1 MTEQFN
7 LEEFSES
14 ETQEEVPNQEWEE
27 RVFSDVI
34 EINNYPSLEK
44 GVKQTHVGMRQI
56 KENVRKIQETVEK
69 EYSYSKPRFE
79 NGDTLFAR
87 ITPCL
92 ENGKTAF
99 VDVLDEDEAATGSTE
114 FLVLSATEE
123 TLPKFV
129 YYTARRPDVRQFAI
143 KRMTGTSGRQRV
155 PTDVFGDLVIEVP
168 PLEEQRRIV
177 DFLDA
182 LDSRIES
189 NERVIE
195 LCNEISQ
202 SIFKHWFIDFAPFED
217 QEMVYRDEIGM
228 EIPRNWDINQMEE
241 VAKIVDCLHSK
252 KPEEVDSGKFYIE
265 VKDIGE
271 NGELHL
277 DDKYLIS
284 EEDYEEWTRRITA
297 KPGDVII
304 SKDGRVGAVAQIPEG
319 IEGAIGRNIVCIRP
333 DQEELSSPLLRE
345 YMLSPLMKQEIGKKT
360 LSRSIFETLHVSEIE
375 DLRVVIP
382 PQQVR
387 EKFDEVVRPFHKKI
401 EHGIKESITLGET
414 RDLLVPKLMRGEFRL
429 RPENN

>member
-1 MTEQFN
+1 LTEQFN
-7 LEEFSES
+7 LEDFSDS
-14 ETQEEVPNQEWEE
+14 EMQQKASKQEWEE
-27 RVFSDVI
+27 KILSGVI
-34 EINNYPSLEK
+34 EINDYPSLEK

-56 KENVRKIQETVEK
+56 EENVRKIQDTVEK
-69 EYSYSKPRFE
+69 GYSYSKPRFE

-129 YYTARRPDVRQFAI
+129 YYTARHPDVRQFAI

-155 PTDVFGDLVIEVP
+155 PTDVFDDLVIEVP
-168 PLEEQRRIV
+168 PIEEQRRIV

-182 LDSRIES
+182 LDSKIEN

-202 SIFKHWFIDFAPFED
+202 SIFRHWFIDFEPFED
-217 QEMVYRDEIGM
+217 QEMVYQDDIGM
-228 EIPRNWDINQMEE
+228 EIPHEWEIRQMEE
-241 VAKIVDCLHSK
+241 VTEIVDCLHSK

-265 VKDIGE
+265 VKNIGE

-277 DDKYLIS
+277 DDKYMIS

-297 KPGDVII
+297 KAGDVII

-333 DQEELSSPLLRE
+333 NQEEISSPLLRE

-382 PQQVR
+382 PQQIR
-387 EKFDEVVRPFHKKI
+387 RKFDEVVRPFHKKI
-401 EHGIKESITLGET
+401 EYSIKESITLGET
-414 RDLLVPKLMRGEFRL
+414 RDALLPKLMNGELRL
-429 RPENN
+429 LPENN